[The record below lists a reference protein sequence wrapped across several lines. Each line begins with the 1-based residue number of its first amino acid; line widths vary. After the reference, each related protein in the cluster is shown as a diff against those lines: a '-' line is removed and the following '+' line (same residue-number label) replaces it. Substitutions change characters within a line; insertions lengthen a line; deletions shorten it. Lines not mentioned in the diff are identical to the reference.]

1 MTWLAAQPQGIPL
14 PKPSELTAP
23 HWEAAKNG
31 ELRVQRCENGHYIF
45 IPLPACNYCW
55 STKLEWVMTSGK
67 GTLYSM
73 STVYRPQTPA
83 FQIPYVVGIMEMEE
97 GWFIMSNVINAELE
111 NVKIGMPLKVTFAK
125 MSDDIALP
133 YFEPA

>member
-1 MTWLAAQPQGIPL
+1 MTRLNPQPVGIPL
-14 PKPSELTAP
+14 PQPTELTAP
-23 HWEAAKNG
+23 HWEAAKKG
-31 ELRVQRCENGHYIF
+31 ELRVQRCENGHYVF

-55 STKLEWVMTSGK
+55 SQNLEWVKASGK

-83 FQIPYVVGIMEMEE
+83 FEVPYVVGIVEMEE
-97 GWFIMSNVINAELE
+97 GWFIMSNVVNTELE
-111 NVKIGMPLKVTFAK
+111 DLKIGMPLKVMFQK